1 MHHRVQMISSTA
13 SHLVLGWHEAIE
25 LPEFGIASVFAK
37 LDTGS
42 DHSVLHARDV
52 VKLDDERVEF
62 ALPLL
67 LQQRSCLPFLEG
79 GPRRMVARLYD
90 ERIVKSSNGRE
101 ETRYVISTAVQLA
114 GHTFTIPFS
123 LTDRNGMRFAV
134 LLGRSALAGRFLVS
148 SEICHIASP
157 DIACDGDNHS

>member
-1 MHHRVQMISSTA
+1 M
-13 SHLVLGWHEAIE
+13 GWHETIA

-52 VKLDDERVEF
+52 ARLDDERVEF

-67 LQQRSCLPFLEG
+67 LQQRSCSPFLEG

-90 ERIVKSSNGRE
+90 ERIVKSSNGKE
-101 ETRYVISTAVQLA
+101 EIRYVINAAVQMA

-123 LTDRNGMRFAV
+123 LTDRNGMRFAA
-134 LLGRSALAGRFLVS
+134 LLGRSALAGRFLVN
-148 SEICHIASP
+148 SEASHLTSP
-157 DIACDGDNHS
+157 DLACDGGDHS